1 MKRKNKKTTH
11 RTATATASPEPG
23 ASGLQ
28 PAQELPRWAMAIPVL
43 VPLAVYFYT
52 AAPGV
57 TLVDSGEFVLA
68 CSKLGIG
75 HAPGVPTYVL
85 LGHLFSL
92 LPLSADLARRTNL
105 YSSFCAALAAG
116 FSYLLTRELM
126 RDLDPRMALA
136 AALAFGFS
144 LSLWGWAVVTE
155 VYALNILLVTIM
167 LWLAARG
174 DWIPGCFVAGLALGV
189 HHATVLMTLPPALYL
204 AWIRRRPSAKV
215 LLLAALAGLAG
226 LSVYLYLPLRA
237 AQHPVLN
244 WGDPET
250 LERFWWHITGK
261 QYHASIAA
269 ALDSGLGLR
278 VRTLA
283 ELALRQLTPVGLL
296 LAIAGLHPMFQR
308 YRSIF
313 WFTLGIVGLNVG
325 FVIITGL
332 GGTVDV
338 AGYYMPSFLTMV
350 WCFALGAEWLAVR
363 LGGLRR
369 KRVLA
374 VVFAVALAPAVVN
387 FSSNNRHEDR
397 IARLFIENSLR
408 GVPPG
413 SLVLNRDWN
422 FFSPWLAMRYAQ
434 GWDPGVE
441 VINTDFLRKA
451 WFLPMLEQEYPDLY
465 RAASAEIAVYRRQ
478 VDQMD
483 RVLPDHD
490 VEAART
496 FAAVVQKMIRTKL
509 DAGAAVFYTMRID
522 GQFLPDHPIAPHGLL
537 YEYAQGAEDV
547 ELDVSGLL
555 GEVPLDES
563 SNRVRQ
569 NYANM
574 LTVRGADLMNSGQYE
589 AARQKLDL
597 ALRLDPGHEK
607 AVQLKK
613 ILMQ

>member
-1 MKRKNKKTTH
+1 
-11 RTATATASPEPG
+11 
-23 ASGLQ
+23 
-28 PAQELPRWAMAIPVL
+28 MAIPVL

-116 FSYLLTRELM
+116 FSYLLTRELL
-126 RDLDPRMALA
+126 RDLDPRLALA

-189 HHATVLMTLPPALYL
+189 HHATVALTLPPALYL

-250 LERFWWHITGK
+250 LERFWWHITAK
-261 QYHASIAA
+261 QYQTKVAELTH
-269 ALDSGLGLR
+269 SGLGSRAKLF
-278 VRTLA
+278 A

-296 LAIAGLHPMFQR
+296 LAVVGLRPMFQR

-313 WFTLGIVGLNVG
+313 WFTLGIVALNAG
-325 FVIITGL
+325 FAIITGL
-332 GGTVDV
+332 GGTTDV
-338 AGYYMPSFLTMV
+338 PGYYMPSFLTMV
-350 WCFALGAEWLAVR
+350 WCFALGAEWLAGR
-363 LGGLRR
+363 LGGLHR
-369 KRVLA
+369 KWVLA
-374 VVFAVALAPAVVN
+374 VVFALALAPAVVN

-413 SLVLNRDWN
+413 SLVLCKDWN
-422 FFSPWLAMRYAQ
+422 FYSPWLGLRYAQ
-434 GWDPGVE
+434 GWDPGVA
-441 VINTDFLRKA
+441 VIDTNLLRQS
-451 WFLPMLEQEYPDLY
+451 WYLPMVKQQYPDLY
-465 RAASAEIAVYRRQ
+465 RAASAEIAVYREQLDRLEHGLPHSDQ
-478 VDQMD
+478 DVDRAFQ
-483 RVLPDHD
+483 
-490 VEAART
+490 
-496 FAAVVQKMIRTKL
+496 AVVQKFIHTKL
-509 DAGAAVFYTMRID
+509 DSGASVFCAFKID
-522 GQFLPDHPIAPHGLL
+522 SYFLPEHRAPHGLL
-537 YEYAQGAEDV
+537 FEYSEGAEDV
-547 ELDVSGLL
+547 ELDLSGLL
-555 GEVPLDES
+555 GGVPLDETS
-563 SNRVRQ
+563 DLVRQ
-569 NYANM
+569 IYAIM
-574 LTVRGADLMNSGQYE
+574 LSQRGAYLTNINQYE
-589 AARQKLDL
+589 EARQKVNLALQLDPSNDL
-597 ALRLDPGHEK
+597 AIK
-607 AVQLKK
+607 LKK
-613 ILMQ
+613 MLPQ